1 MAPLP
6 KAVAL
11 IATPPGPGGIAVIQV
26 IGPGARAAARRA
38 GIRLTPAPAW
48 TRLDDDVLACV
59 RPAADTPWKLPTV
72 EVSCH
77 GGNAA
82 PRALLSRLGVAETT
96 RTAVY
101 DDAVRRRALD
111 RTRAEAWLLLPES
124 RTWRAAAMLLDQA
137 GGALARAVTRL
148 KSPADAR
155 RLLETATSG
164 RALVDPPTVVLA
176 GRANAGKSTLLNT
189 LAGRDRTL
197 VSEHP
202 GTTRDPVAE
211 VVAFDGFP
219 VRLVDTA
226 GFAESEDSLDQA
238 SMKLSREASERA
250 ALTLWIRDAR
260 DPSRAE
266 GGLRV
271 AAKMDLP
278 GVRASR
284 REIPVSSLT
293 GRGLD
298 RLRQA
303 ILRDL
308 GIAPLKGAAV
318 FTSRQEAL
326 LQALAA
332 GGKARDVREK
342 LLWT

>member
-1 MAPLP
+1 MAQGPRT
-6 KAVAL
+6 VAL

-26 IGPGARAAARRA
+26 IGSGAALAARRA
-38 GIRLTPAPAW
+38 GIRVSPAPAW
-48 TRLDDDVLACV
+48 SRLDDDVLACL
-59 RPAADTPWKLPTV
+59 RPASATPWKLPTV

-77 GGNAA
+77 GGDAA
-82 PRALLSRLGVAETT
+82 PRALIARLGVPEAKRSE
-96 RTAVY
+96 VY
-101 DDAVRRRALD
+101 DAAVARRALD
-111 RTRAEAWLLLPES
+111 RTSAEAWLFLSEA
-124 RTWRAAAMLLDQA
+124 RTWRAAAMLLEQA
-137 GGALARAVTRL
+137 RGALARAVARL

-155 RLLETATSG
+155 RLLETARAG

-176 GRANAGKSTLLNT
+176 GRANAGKSTLLNA
-189 LAGRDRTL
+189 LAGRDRAL
-197 VSEHP
+197 VSPHP

-211 VVAFDGFP
+211 TVAFDGFP

-226 GFAESEDSLDQA
+226 GFAEGGDELDRD
-238 SMKLSREASERA
+238 SMKLAREAADGA
-250 ALTLWIRDAR
+250 ALTLWVRDAR
-260 DPSRAE
+260 EPSRGE

-278 GVRASR
+278 GVRPAR
-284 REIPVSSLT
+284 REIPISALT

-298 RLRQA
+298 RLRRA

-308 GIAPLKGAAV
+308 GVGPLKGAAV
-318 FTSRQEAL
+318 FTARQEAL